1 MKKNIVYLVG
11 CIVCIG
17 ITYLVLQNNYKNKL
31 GILTTELS
39 ADKVSTKRQELLEAW
54 KASQKFTLK
63 IVNQMPDEY
72 FEFQYTP
79 EAMTFAEQWRH
90 CAIFTCSQLAG
101 RFNLEGNPYK
111 DKSKLPPVELNKEE
125 VIAELNRMYDYVFKV
140 IENLPEKELYEP
152 IDFAGDTIT
161 GWRLIY
167 AMENHIIHHRGSCVV
182 YLRLKGVI
190 PIGYVGW

>member
-17 ITYLVLQNNYKNKL
+17 ITYLVLQNNYQNKL

-72 FEFQYTP
+72 FKFQYTP

-90 CAIFTCSQLAG
+90 CAIFTCNQLAG
-101 RFNLEGNPYK
+101 RFNLEENPYE
-111 DKSKLPPVELNKEE
+111 DKSKRPPVELNKEE
-125 VIAELNRMYDYVFKV
+125 VITELNRMYDYVFKV

-167 AMENHIIHHRGSCVV
+167 AMENHIIHHRGQCVV
-182 YLRLKGVI
+182 YLRLNGVI

>member
-1 MKKNIVYLVG
+1 M
-11 CIVCIG
+11 
-17 ITYLVLQNNYKNKL
+17 VLQNNYQNKL

-72 FEFQYTP
+72 FGFQYTP

-101 RFNLEGNPYK
+101 RFNLKDNPYE
-111 DKSKLPPVELNKEE
+111 DKSKRPLVEMNKEE
-125 VIAELNRMYDYVFKV
+125 VISELNRMYNYVFKV
-140 IENLPEKELYEP
+140 IENLPEKDMYEP
-152 IDFAGDTIT
+152 IDFAGDTIF

-167 AMENHIIHHRGSCVV
+167 AMENHIIHHRGQCVV

-190 PIGYVGW
+190 PNGYVGW

>member
-17 ITYLVLQNNYKNKL
+17 ITYLVLQNNYLKKL
-31 GILTTELS
+31 NILTTELS

-72 FEFQYTP
+72 FKFKYTP

-90 CAIFTCSQLAG
+90 CAIFTCNQLAG
-101 RFNLEGNPYK
+101 RFNLEGNPYE
-111 DKSKLPPVELNKEE
+111 DKSKRPPVELNKEE

-167 AMENHIIHHRGSCVV
+167 AMENHIIHHRGQCVV

-190 PIGYVGW
+190 PNGYVGW